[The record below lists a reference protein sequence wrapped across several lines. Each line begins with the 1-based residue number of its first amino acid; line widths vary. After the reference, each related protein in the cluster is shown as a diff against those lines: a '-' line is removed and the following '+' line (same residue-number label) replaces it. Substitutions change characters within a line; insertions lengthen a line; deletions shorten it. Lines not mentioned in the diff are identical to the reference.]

1 MDEIFTY
8 LKEGIKYDFDELAL
22 YGITY
27 QKNKKIITIEFHLGK
42 MNINSIVTINN
53 KFKKILQ
60 DMTKNEISQ
69 AIQIFNTLIN
79 SKFYIIIPMYRIDN
93 QICTYTIE
101 KYFFSKDQT
110 STTIKNWIKQNI
122 NQFLI

>member
-1 MDEIFTY
+1 
-8 LKEGIKYDFDELAL
+8 
-22 YGITY
+22 
-27 QKNKKIITIEFHLGK
+27 

-69 AIQIFNTLIN
+69 AIQAFNTLIN

-93 QICTYTIE
+93 QIRTYTIE
-101 KYFFSKDQT
+101 KYFFSKDQIPV
-110 STTIKNWIKQNI
+110 TIKN
-122 NQFLI
+122 